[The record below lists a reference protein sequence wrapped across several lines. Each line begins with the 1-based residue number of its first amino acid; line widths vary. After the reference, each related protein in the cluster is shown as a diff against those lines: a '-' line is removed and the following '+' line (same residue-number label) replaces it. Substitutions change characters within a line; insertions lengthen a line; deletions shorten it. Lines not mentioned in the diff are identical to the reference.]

1 MSVTE
6 TSQSIEE
13 QFQNNAGIE
22 VDSDEVEQRVS
33 TLVHEYK
40 VPEDEARRS
49 VVTHLLDEHDIER
62 DTFYAQSG
70 SGNDLVTCGDID
82 KPEMWIDV
90 RAEVVQLWEPKS
102 DSIAQVGLL
111 ADESGTVKFVSW
123 ATSDLPELDEGE
135 AYALENVVTDE
146 YDGRYSVKLNK
157 TTDIEH
163 LDEKIDTDNDDYGS
177 ESVTSEGA
185 LVAIRPG
192 SGLIKRCTRDDCTRV
207 LNDGRCSEHGDVEG
221 EFDMR
226 IKGVL
231 DDGQEAEPV
240 IFDLEA
246 TEDITGWSLD
256 KATDAAMD
264 VLDTSIVADEF
275 RSMLV
280 GRYYEI
286 EGPEIGEYHLVNEC
300 EEIGEDVAFEA
311 DAAHLLDEHFGA
323 EMT

>member
-33 TLVHEYK
+33 TLVNEYM
-40 VPEDEARRS
+40 VPKDEARRS

-62 DTFYAQSG
+62 DAFYAQSG
-70 SGNDLVTCGDID
+70 SGNELMACADID
-82 KPEMWIDV
+82 APEMWIDV
-90 RAEVVQLWEPKS
+90 RAEVVQLWEPNS

-123 ATSDLPELDEGE
+123 AASDLPELDEGE
-135 AYALENVVTDE
+135 AYSLDNVVTDE
-146 YDGRYSVKLNK
+146 YDGRYSVKLNR
-157 TTDIEH
+157 TTSIEH
-163 LDEKIDTDNDDYGS
+163 LDEEIDTDNSDYES

-185 LVAIRPG
+185 LVAIQPG
-192 SGLIKRCTRDDCTRV
+192 SGLIKRCTREDCTRV
-207 LNDGRCSEHGDVEG
+207 LNDGRCSEHGEVEG

-240 IFDLEA
+240 IFDAEA
-246 TEDITGWSLD
+246 TEEVTGWSLEE
-256 KATDAAMD
+256 ATDAAMD
-264 VLDTSIVADEF
+264 ALDTSVVADEF
-275 RSMLV
+275 QSQLV
-280 GRYYEI
+280 GRYFEI
-286 EGPEIGEYHLVNEC
+286 DGPEVGEYHLVNEVD
-300 EEIGEDVAFEA
+300 EIGEDVAFEA
-311 DAAHLLDEHFGA
+311 DAARLLNDHF
-323 EMT
+323 EVL